1 MSKRWRWIVAIA
13 VLLLALAWWL
23 RDTGPVIEPGSV
35 LVTRLQGEYVEA
47 TVHPLLGRLLGQRQQ
62 SLVALLSELT
72 KAERDAR
79 LAEVVLE
86 IGALD
91 IGWGKADEIRAAVA
105 RLSQN
110 GRRTV
115 AYLQVEKLGGN
126 LEYYVASGADEIVIA
141 PAARSPL
148 LGLAAEFL
156 FLGGLFEKIGVDIDY
171 ERVGEYK
178 SAVESYA
185 ESKMSDANREMSGAL
200 LDSIDA
206 NFRHAIAEARGLSP
220 QEVQEVIDR
229 GPTTPEQLL
238 ELGLV
243 DRVAFLDD
251 VLARHE
257 RPRVEGRVYARV
269 DPKSVGFDP
278 QVKFALVQGAGPVVT
293 SESGFS
299 PGGGLVLAADTVA
312 QAIEDA
318 AEAPDVAAIIF
329 RVDSPGGSPLAS
341 DIVWR
346 AVRKARQSGK
356 PVVASLS
363 DVAASGGYYVAAGAD
378 RIVSQPSTLTG
389 SIGVFVLRPMLG
401 GLFEKLGIGV
411 ETMTRGARADLLLSS
426 APLSP
431 GARAVLRH
439 DVRQIYALFIERVAE
454 GRDMERDDVH
464 AVAQG
469 RVWTGAQALE
479 VGLVD
484 ALGGLRTA
492 VLEAKDA
499 LGIDPDADVALVP
512 YPPPK
517 PLAEQ
522 IAEALGQGVRAAAV
536 PLGVPLPRAAR
547 GLVELVA
554 TAFPDGAALL
564 IPPALAEIR

>member
-1 MSKRWRWIVAIA
+1 MSKTWRWILAVAA
-13 VLLLALAWWL
+13 LLLLLAWWF
-23 RDTGPVIEPGSV
+23 RDTGPVIEPGSA
-35 LVTRLQGEYVEA
+35 LVKKLSGEYVEA
-47 TVHPLLGRLLGQRQQ
+47 TVHPLLARLMGQRQQ
-62 SLVALLSELT
+62 SLVALLSELA
-72 KAERDAR
+72 KAERDTR

-86 IGALD
+86 IGGLEV
-91 IGWGKADEIRAAVA
+91 GWGKADEIRGAVA
-105 RLSQN
+105 RLSAN

-115 AYLQVEKLGGN
+115 AYLQLEKLGGN
-126 LEYYVASGADEIVIA
+126 LEYYVASAADEIVIA
-141 PAARSPL
+141 PAARSPV

-156 FLGGLFEKIGVDIDY
+156 FLGGLFEKIGVEIDY
-171 ERVGEYK
+171 ERVGKYK

-185 ESKMSDANREMSGAL
+185 ETKMSDANREMTGAL

-206 NFRHAIAEARGLSP
+206 VFLRAIAEARGLTP
-220 QEVQEVIDR
+220 TQVREAIDS

-238 ELGLV
+238 ALGLV
-243 DRVAFLDD
+243 DRVASLDD
-251 VLARHE
+251 ELARE
-257 RPRVEGRVYARV
+257 GRPRVTDRVYARV
-269 DPKSVGFDP
+269 DPKSVGFEP
-278 QVKFALVQGAGPVVT
+278 EVKFALIQGTGPVVT
-293 SESGFS
+293 GEGGIS
-299 PGGGLVLAADTVA
+299 PGGGFVLAADPIA

-318 AEAPDVAAIIF
+318 AAAPDVAAIIF

-346 AVRKARQSGK
+346 AVRKARRSGK

-363 DVAASGGYYVAAGAD
+363 DVAASGGYYVAVGAD
-378 RIVSQPSTLTG
+378 RIVSQPNTLTG
-389 SIGVFVLRPMLG
+389 SIGVFVLRPVLG
-401 GLFEKLGIGV
+401 GLFEKLGVGV

-426 APLSP
+426 EPLSP
-431 GARAVLRH
+431 AARAVLRR
-439 DVRQIYALFIERVAE
+439 DVRHVYALFLERVAE
-454 GRDMERDDVH
+454 GRGMDEEAVD

-492 VLEAKDA
+492 VLEAKEV
-499 LGIDPDADVALVP
+499 LGLDPDADVALVP

-522 IAEALGQGVRAAAV
+522 IAEALGQGVRAAS

-547 GLVELVA
+547 GLVELAAAALPV
-554 TAFPDGAALL
+554 GAPLL
-564 IPPALAEIR
+564 IPPALAEIH